1 MTSLRAV
8 NPVDLASAVLKQ
20 FEEDIQKSYI
30 AHLINDDTPIQPF
43 YDTKHKRSRFTKYL
57 YKYKGY
63 VITLH
68 LFKRV
73 PRFYVEEIHNR
84 VKGVVRLFND
94 TNFQKYRDIVVIPIA
109 FRQPVFSNVA
119 LVTSDGEEDD
129 NDIISWAYFCSIME
143 ECQEKDMLD
152 LFDRNQKYLHD
163 REKIRNFLEQRK
175 ENKNLSTA
183 MDKVALNRLKLLK
196 SMQKFLGMTPKFIS
210 MVDELHSDGYR
221 NLDIKLENILICS
234 ENAKVSDLVDMGNIT
249 KHFGDF
255 TKAYMVTLDYKSNN
269 NDLYAILNVLI
280 AVQNFVCED
289 TFEID
294 KLHTKIETV
303 YDRFNNLYKENKDK
317 KNAIFTK
324 MFETNRN
331 VFLAFLQERLTR
343 DSKKYKAFE
352 ILLEKDNTVLKELTA
367 SVLTEF
373 CDAIEGDFQQEV
385 EALRSKRGTYFLPSS
400 KKSLLF

>member
-1 MTSLRAV
+1 MTSLG
-8 NPVDLASAVLKQ
+8 PVDIANAVLKQ

-30 AHLINDDTPIQPF
+30 VRLINNTVAPQPF
-43 YDTKHKRSRFTKYL
+43 YDTKTKKSRFTKYL

-68 LFKRV
+68 LFKRET
-73 PRFYVEEIHNR
+73 RFYVEEIQNR
-84 VKGVVRLFND
+84 VKGVVNLFND
-94 TNFQKYRDIVVIPIA
+94 INFKDYRDIITIPITCN
-109 FRQPVFSNVA
+109 QLVF
-119 LVTSDGEEDD
+119 GEKDD

-143 ECQEKDMLD
+143 ECKEKDMLN
-152 LFDRNQKYLHD
+152 LFDRNERIIRFLQQK
-163 REKIRNFLEQRK
+163 K
-175 ENKNLSTA
+175 ENKNLS
-183 MDKVALNRLKLLK
+183 DDDLNKAASLRLKLLQ

-210 MVDELHSDGYR
+210 MVDKLHSDGYR

-234 ENAKVSDLVDMGNIT
+234 ENAKVSDLVDMGYIT
-249 KHFGDF
+249 KHHKGDF
-255 TKAYMVTLDYKSNN
+255 TKAYMVTLDSESNN

-294 KLHTKIETV
+294 KLHTKIEIV
-303 YDRFNNLYKENKDK
+303 FNRFINLYKDNKDNK
-317 KNAIFTK
+317 DNKNEIFTK

-331 VFLAFLQERLTR
+331 LFLRFLQDRLLR
-343 DSKKYKAFE
+343 DSKKYEAFK
-352 ILLEKDNTVLKELTA
+352 ILLEKNNTVLKEITA

-373 CDAIEGDFQQEV
+373 CRAIEGDLQQQL
-385 EALRSKRGTYFLPSS
+385 EALNRNQGNYFLRSP